1 MGATESLPWD
11 TQYNDPQAWSLD
23 QVREMYQ
30 VWRDEL
36 QMSFGINKAQLRQMI
51 TGCSFA
57 DGLDFSPLI
66 DRLWKSLNP
75 DDAELIDA
83 LGVICAFAVVS
94 QGGIETKS
102 DFVFQVFDFNES
114 GSISEDELTI
124 LVMASVLG
132 VLRFYRPR
140 TPIPPDS
147 RFEAFT
153 QKAFASIDSDQSNT
167 ISRHEFKS
175 FLSDELDADH
185 SGTLSVDELLA
196 YFGCLVDGSSVGGTA
211 KYYDPDLELEHPQSE
226 RKHVSAGGDGD
237 FGFTL
242 EDDGTGDQFMAVK
255 PWLGAIVAPT
265 SDPPGN
271 NSAPDADLSIEW
283 VYGYRCFDA
292 RNNVRQ
298 LATGEIVY
306 HTAAVGI
313 VYNPTT
319 HKQRHYLGHSD
330 DVICLALHPDGR
342 TVATGQM
349 GSRPTIHVWDATAP
363 EGKQLIAVLKART
376 LQRACLYL
384 SFSPDGSKLA
394 AVGQDDD
401 HTLHVFTD
409 WKQGTSSPVLT
420 AETDKS
426 KILDLAFGDSHIV
439 TVGDK
444 HVTFWDTR
452 GRVLKAQKGQFSSN
466 SKAAIQPVVSAAW
479 FGGRAVTG
487 TVSGHLYVWKGA
499 EIEAVV
505 RAHDETVNSLYV
517 AGDVLVSGGKDAK
530 INQWNGSFNR
540 VKSLETKGRPVRSV
554 FSPDGGNTVL
564 AGLANADIV
573 VLDPSNR
580 ETLLVE
586 GHFYGELWALAVHPT
601 NSTFATACDDKTLRV
616 WDRVAHKCISKVQLD
631 T

>member
-1 MGATESLPWD
+1 
-11 TQYNDPQAWSLD
+11 
-23 QVREMYQ
+23 
-30 VWRDEL
+30 
-36 QMSFGINKAQLRQMI
+36 
-51 TGCSFA
+51 
-57 DGLDFSPLI
+57 
-66 DRLWKSLNP
+66 
-75 DDAELIDA
+75 
-83 LGVICAFAVVS
+83 
-94 QGGIETKS
+94 
-102 DFVFQVFDFNES
+102 
-114 GSISEDELTI
+114 
-124 LVMASVLG
+124 
-132 VLRFYRPR
+132 
-140 TPIPPDS
+140 
-147 RFEAFT
+147 
-153 QKAFASIDSDQSNT
+153 
-167 ISRHEFKS
+167 
-175 FLSDELDADH
+175 
-185 SGTLSVDELLA
+185 
-196 YFGCLVDGSSVGGTA
+196 
-211 KYYDPDLELEHPQSE
+211 
-226 RKHVSAGGDGD
+226 
-237 FGFTL
+237 
-242 EDDGTGDQFMAVK
+242 
-255 PWLGAIVAPT
+255 
-265 SDPPGN
+265 
-271 NSAPDADLSIEW
+271 
-283 VYGYRCFDA
+283 
-292 RNNVRQ
+292 
-298 LATGEIVY
+298 
-306 HTAAVGI
+306 
-313 VYNPTT
+313 
-319 HKQRHYLGHSD
+319 
-330 DVICLALHPDGR
+330 
-342 TVATGQM
+342 
-349 GSRPTIHVWDATAP
+349 
-363 EGKQLIAVLKART
+363 
-376 LQRACLYL
+376 
-384 SFSPDGSKLA
+384 
-394 AVGQDDD
+394 VGQDDD

-616 WDRVAHKCISKVQLD
+616 WDRVAHKCIS
-631 T
+631 